1 MQSAGEQ
8 MLSEIVAM
16 LYELIPTVDVSQ
28 LRSKLSEIFSR
39 YHVTKVEQDEV
50 HPDLTEKIELFLAA
64 KKLEGLSHLTLE
76 NYRLHLSIFAEKIK
90 KKTSEITPADI
101 RVYLGQFAGQKQSTI
116 GTKLSILKSFFGWLT
131 AEEII
136 PRDPTLKIKHP
147 KKEKRLP
154 KALTIEEL
162 EMIREACTTHRQRAL
177 IEVLYATGG
186 RLSEIQALNR
196 DDINWQDG
204 SARVIGKGNK
214 EREVYLSHKAMYHL
228 RKYLFNRLDQE
239 PALFVTERRPF
250 RRLSRRGI
258 QREVALIARRAGIK
272 KTVSPHVLR
281 HTFATLTLNNGAEL
295 AAVQALLGHENP
307 ATTQIY
313 AQITDERKR
322 EQHRKYL
329 VQ

>member
-1 MQSAGEQ
+1 

-64 KKLEGLSHLTLE
+64 KKLEGLSQLTLE
-76 NYRLHLSIFAEKIK
+76 NYRLHLSIFAEKVK

-101 RVYLGQFAGQKQSTI
+101 RVYLGQFAGQKQSTL

-154 KALTIEEL
+154 KALSIEEL
-162 EMIREACTTHRQRAL
+162 EMLREACTTHRQRAL

-204 SARVIGKGNK
+204 SARVIGKGK
-214 EREVYLSHKAMYHL
+214 
-228 RKYLFNRLDQE
+228 NRHC
-239 PALFVTERRPF
+239 
-250 RRLSRRGI
+250 S
-258 QREVALIARRAGIK
+258 
-272 KTVSPHVLR
+272 
-281 HTFATLTLNNGAEL
+281 
-295 AAVQALLGHENP
+295 
-307 ATTQIY
+307 
-313 AQITDERKR
+313 
-322 EQHRKYL
+322 
-329 VQ
+329 